1 MASDPLV
8 SVRLAPGGR
17 PQKTGHYMACL
28 EADWNT
34 FLNVRS
40 QELHWNDSVDDV
52 VLEMTVMDL
61 DLLTGDDPLGVIH
74 IPVMKAYEEQQI
86 ALQRA
91 QEGTPRENGRNT
103 SKSGRLEDA
112 GRKGGRRHDDDDD
125 DKDDD
130 DDDKDGLRGGGQKSR
145 RDEGKRGEGKT
156 NDSRSKKYGTVS
168 ARPTTVSSLVSSA
181 STAPTS
187 ASRPSTSSTSASGGD
202 DADAAASGA
211 KFRSAGDGSEEYLLV
226 RVLRACNLPATDF
239 QEDEITG
246 EISRSS
252 DPYVKLTC
260 SGETWG
266 TAVVGETV
274 DPDFVDAGE
283 EPFWFPVYSSKDME
297 ERFELEWQKIL
308 PKLPVKVIGY
318 TTDFKALEGVLDKKA
333 DMAAAGAGSKARESP
348 PPILNKDGLEVVL
361 TVEQEREREDRKEA
375 KQRTLRKIARNVAS
389 IKTVLHEYYPLLC
402 DGFEFCASVP
412 VNACLSCHH
421 CRRTRPRTFFF
432 FASLFF
438 V

>member
-17 PQKTGHYMACL
+17 SQKTGNYMACL

-86 ALQRA
+86 ALQLA
-91 QEGTPRENGRNT
+91 QEGE
-103 SKSGRLEDA
+103 A
-112 GRKGGRRHDDDDD
+112 GGSSTTAARKGRRLGITEGKRGGRDNDDDDD
-125 DKDDD
+125 DDDEDDD
-130 DDDKDGLRGGGQKSR
+130 DEDDGHRGGGQKSR
-145 RDEGKRGEGKT
+145 RDEGKLGEGKT
-156 NDSRSKKYGTVS
+156 SNKRSQKSSGTS
-168 ARPTTVSSLVSSA
+168 NRPTTVSSLVSSV
-181 STAPTS
+181 STAHTH
-187 ASRPSTSSTSASGGD
+187 ASRPSTSSTTASAG
-202 DADAAASGA
+202 DADATASGA
-211 KFRSAGDGSEEYLLV
+211 KFRSSGDGSEEYVLV

-239 QEDEITG
+239 QEDEVTG

-283 EPFWFPVYSSKDME
+283 EPFWFPVYSSEDMDA
-297 ERFELEWQKIL
+297 RFELEWQKIL

-318 TTDFKALEGVLDKKA
+318 TTDFAALEGVLDKTA
-333 DMAAAGAGSKARESP
+333 VAAAAESKTGTLP
-348 PPILNKDGLEVVL
+348 PPVLNKDGLEVVL
-361 TVEQEREREDRKEA
+361 TVAQERERKDRKEA

-389 IKTVLHEYYPLLC
+389 IKSVLHEYYALLC
-402 DGFEFCASVP
+402 DGFEFCTLV
-412 VNACLSCHH
+412 
-421 CRRTRPRTFFF
+421 
-432 FASLFF
+432 
-438 V
+438 